1 MLWNLI
7 FSSTQIHIYLFRT
20 QLFRDR
26 TTGPVLPLTSGSM
39 MSNKSCHWNSRSRL
53 SVETSGDD
61 KDRRSEGKFSS
72 NSLRHSCREKDVWEQ
87 RRRLGQTTFSLINC
101 PLLSSLCCCLSKIA
115 SFPSTPPPISFVKIL
130 PSPLHV
136 NRVVLVSFSEFLS
149 SVSTFCESQ
158 ITPFS
163 LLTFDPWCY
172 VRKRGF
178 LVVGLTYKHA
188 TPVTHIYIFIYFLKM
203 SLSSFVRFFF
213 SPSDTFAVCH
223 IFQDLNSGCR
233 RHRTAQLPNCV
244 THFLFCWAGSGAA
257 FTDGA
262 SDSDFKRERQ
272 TFLVFFSLH
281 AL

>member
-101 PLLSSLCCCLSKIA
+101 PLLSSLCCCLSEIA
-115 SFPSTPPPISFVKIL
+115 SFPSTPPPTLQYHLSKFSPL
-130 PSPLHV
+130 PSTSIVLFWFHSQNFCLLFPHSVNHKSHPSPFWPLTRDV
-136 NRVVLVSFSEFLS
+136 MWERE
-149 SVSTFCESQ
+149 
-158 ITPFS
+158 
-163 LLTFDPWCY
+163 
-172 VRKRGF
+172 
-178 LVVGLTYKHA
+178 
-188 TPVTHIYIFIYFLKM
+188 
-203 SLSSFVRFFF
+203 
-213 SPSDTFAVCH
+213 
-223 IFQDLNSGCR
+223 
-233 RHRTAQLPNCV
+233 
-244 THFLFCWAGSGAA
+244 
-257 FTDGA
+257 
-262 SDSDFKRERQ
+262 DSW
-272 TFLVFFSLH
+272 
-281 AL
+281 